1 MGEYIQIE
9 TTKQY
14 ELNKLYANIGDY
26 KGVFACVE
34 IENRPADYLTT
45 FEVVWRHKWLYVRC
59 KSLPSILTE

>member
-1 MGEYIQIE
+1 MAETIHIE

-34 IENRPADYLTT
+34 IERRPADYLTT
-45 FEVVWRHKWLYVRC
+45 FEVVWRYK
-59 KSLPSILTE
+59 